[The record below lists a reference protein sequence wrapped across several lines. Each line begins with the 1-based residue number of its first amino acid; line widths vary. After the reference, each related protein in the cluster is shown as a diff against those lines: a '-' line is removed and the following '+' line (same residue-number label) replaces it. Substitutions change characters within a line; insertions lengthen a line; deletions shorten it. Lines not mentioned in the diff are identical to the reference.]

1 MLNMADQTLIAGV
14 PTKIDF
20 TASSFSNIA
29 GLQLGLEM
37 TDGMI
42 LDVEAGALA
51 IGEENFNI
59 TADGRLLMSWNA
71 QSLVSVPADQVLFSV
86 IVMSSTSGSVSEMM
100 QLHNGT
106 LLAEAYAGDALDRL
120 QIELEPTS
128 TLPAAFENTLFVNE
142 PNPFSQNTTIRFSLE
157 KSGDASLRFYDLSG
171 RLLYDVTA
179 TYTQGMNTV
188 VISQEK
194 LGISNGIVIC
204 QLHAAGFTATQ
215 KMVVVRG

>member
-86 IVMSSTSGSVSEMM
+86 IVMSSTSGSVR
-100 QLHNGT
+100 
-106 LLAEAYAGDALDRL
+106 DR
-120 QIELEPTS
+120 
-128 TLPAAFENTLFVNE
+128 
-142 PNPFSQNTTIRFSLE
+142 
-157 KSGDASLRFYDLSG
+157 KS
-171 RLLYDVTA
+171 
-179 TYTQGMNTV
+179 V
-188 VISQEK
+188 V
-194 LGISNGIVIC
+194 
-204 QLHAAGFTATQ
+204 
-215 KMVVVRG
+215 